1 LGKDP
6 PKITKAVS
14 FERRIDEKAAAVKIA
29 WYAFALKTIINYGS
43 RLTAIF
49 TLLKNLIVQR
59 DRIVN
64 DINLVPVSVNEL
76 IDCGYAEDPKTTEKL

>member
-1 LGKDP
+1 M
-6 PKITKAVS
+6 
-14 FERRIDEKAAAVKIA
+14 
-29 WYAFALKTIINYGS
+29 TIINYGS